1 MSSAERFVVQIQ
13 DMDRVRQEAR
23 EEGWEEGENPFD
35 YVDRIDSGIR
45 RYKAS
50 DFDEGVSKARQLFKD
65 DRVADKPLLIRQTLE
80 KELDDGTLVPEEWID
95 TDIWYV
101 GEDGVEEG

>member
-1 MSSAERFVVQIQ
+1 MSAAERFLVQVQ

-23 EEGWEEGENPFD
+23 EEGWEVGENPFE
-35 YVDRIDSGIR
+35 YVDRINSGIR

-50 DFDEGVSKARQLFKD
+50 DFDDGVSKARQLFKD
-65 DRVADKPLLIRQTLE
+65 DRVTDKPVLIRQTLE
-80 KELDDGTLVPEEWID
+80 TELDDGTPVPEEWID

-101 GEDGVEEG
+101 SEDCVEEG